1 MRKGRD
7 TRQLPS
13 EESLLTVTLEE
24 ALQLYAQ
31 PKQRG
36 RGARAALREFG
47 TDPISGRPVVVKDG
61 RFGPYVTDGQ
71 TNASVP
77 RSETVEGLTE
87 ERAYSLLAD
96 RRDKA
101 PAKKPATRRAPAR
114 RTARKTTRSTTRKTT
129 RKS

>member
-1 MRKGRD
+1 MRKRSPSLFIVASPV
-7 TRQLPS
+7 QNIQYLPKNFFRGVIANH
-13 EESLLTVTLEE
+13 SLIE
-24 ALQLYAQ
+24 QI
-31 PKQRG
+31 
-36 RGARAALREFG
+36 RGARANLREFG

-87 ERAYSLLAD
+87 ERAQALLAD

-101 PAKKPATRRAPAR
+101 PAKRKPRRTTTRKT
-114 RTARKTTRSTTRKTT
+114 TARKTTRKTT
-129 RKS
+129 R